1 MTMSEQVGNSAGASA
16 APDATGE
23 SAVREFAGG
32 QLPDTSIADEKQI
45 AQRLAMS
52 FSTLMIGV
60 TLPSESDYP
69 YEPFWIEMRPEERL
83 TRETFCQLMGLETS
97 PEMIWKHARPRK
109 VPPDSGNESQ
119 LEGVLWNIL
128 VLMMRSLLGDVTEA
142 AVRGENI
149 VQVPYFLFGRLKTGA
164 LVGVRSTS
172 IET

>member
-1 MTMSEQVGNSAGASA
+1 MTMSEQVGNSPGAST
-16 APDATGE
+16 APDATAE
-23 SAVREFAGG
+23 LATPAFAVGH
-32 QLPDTSIADEKQI
+32 LPDTGIADEKEL

-52 FSTLMIGV
+52 FATLMIGV

-97 PEMIWKHARPRK
+97 PDMIWKHPRPRK
-109 VPPDSGNESQ
+109 IPPDAGYESQ
-119 LEGVLWNIL
+119 LEGALWNIL
-128 VLMMRSLLGDVTEA
+128 VLTMRSLLGEVTEVL
-142 AVRGENI
+142 VRGENI

>member
-1 MTMSEQVGNSAGASA
+1 MTMSEQVGNSSGAAA
-16 APDATGE
+16 APDATTE
-23 SAVREFAGG
+23 SPIPAFAGG
-32 QLPDTSIADEKQI
+32 HLPDTGLVDEKEI

-83 TRETFCQLMGLETS
+83 TRETFCQLLGLETS
-97 PEMIWKHARPRK
+97 PEMIWTRARPRK
-109 VPPDSGNESQ
+109 IPPDAGYESER
-119 LEGVLWNIL
+119 EGVLWNIL
-128 VLMMRSLLGDVTEA
+128 VLTMRSLLGEVTEA